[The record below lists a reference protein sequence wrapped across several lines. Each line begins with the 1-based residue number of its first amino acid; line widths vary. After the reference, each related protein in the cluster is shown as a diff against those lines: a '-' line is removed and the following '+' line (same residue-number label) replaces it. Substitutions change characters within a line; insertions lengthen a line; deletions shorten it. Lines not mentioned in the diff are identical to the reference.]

1 MFYLRASYYFVN
13 MVTIQKTGGISA
25 VCTLVL
31 WPVCELQ
38 HYMVLHF
45 PQSKKEKMLHVMLM
59 FTKRDPERG
68 MKMLFP

>member
-25 VCTLVL
+25 LCTLVL

-38 HYMVLHF
+38 HYLYGAPF
-45 PQSKKEKMLHVMLM
+45 PTVKERKNVACNVDVYQ
-59 FTKRDPERG
+59 KRS
-68 MKMLFP
+68 